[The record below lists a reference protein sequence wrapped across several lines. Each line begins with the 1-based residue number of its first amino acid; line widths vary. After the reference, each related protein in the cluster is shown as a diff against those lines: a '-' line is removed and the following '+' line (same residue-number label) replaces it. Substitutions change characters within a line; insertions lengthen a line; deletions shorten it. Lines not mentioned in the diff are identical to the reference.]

1 MIMETDTMNWKTTLI
16 YAALMLT
23 MLIGGITASA
33 QNLCGSDICV
43 VQFNASW
50 NASNNVDYLGNLTD
64 CEIMNVNIDE
74 GSYQADYKIVVV
86 PTIIVFNG
94 KEVERFQANIMMEME
109 ATKKDV
115 QNIIDEIIYS
125 DF

>member
-1 MIMETDTMNWKTTLI
+1 METDTMNWRTTFV
-16 YAALMLT
+16 YAALMFT

-50 NASNNVDYLGNLTD
+50 NAGNNVDYLENLTD

-74 GSYQADYKIVVV
+74 GSYQNDYKIVVV

-115 QNIIDEIIYS
+115 QGVIDGIIYS

>member
-1 MIMETDTMNWKTTLI
+1 METDTMNWKTTLV
-16 YAALMLT
+16 YALLMIT
-23 MLIGGITASA
+23 MLIGGITTSA

-50 NASNNVDYLGNLTD
+50 NVSNNVDYLSNLTD

-74 GSYQADYKIVVV
+74 GSYQNDYKIVVV

>member
-1 MIMETDTMNWKTTLI
+1 MEDAMNWRTVLV
-16 YAALMLT
+16 YAALMVT
-23 MLIGGITASA
+23 MLVSGITTNA
-33 QNLCGSDICV
+33 QNLCSSDICV

-50 NASNNVDYLGNLTD
+50 NTSNNVDYLEKLTD
-64 CEIMNVNIDE
+64 CEVMNVNIDE
-74 GSYQADYKIVVV
+74 GAYQSDYKIVVV

-94 KEVERFQANIMMEME
+94 KEVQRFQANIMMEME

-115 QNIIDEIIYS
+115 QSVIDEIIYS

>member
-1 MIMETDTMNWKTTLI
+1 MEETLNFRTVLTYI
-16 YAALMLT
+16 LLMLF
-23 MLIGGITASA
+23 MLVGGTALS
-33 QNLCGSDICV
+33 QNMCNSDICV

-50 NASNNVDYLGNLTD
+50 NASNSVDYLGELTD

-74 GSYQADYKIVVV
+74 GTYQSDYEIVVV

-94 KEVERFQANIMMEME
+94 KEVERFQANIMMQIE
-109 ATKKDV
+109 ATRKEV
-115 QNIIDEIIYS
+115 QSVVDEIIYS

>member
-1 MIMETDTMNWKTTLI
+1 MKYTNLRVVLAYSLLTLS
-16 YAALMLT
+16 MLA
-23 MLIGGITASA
+23 GGIAHG

-50 NASNNVDYLGNLTD
+50 NQSNNVDYLGNLTD
-64 CEIMNVNIDE
+64 CEVMNVIIDE
-74 GSYQADYKIVVV
+74 GTYQSDYGIVVV

-94 KEVERFQANIMMEME
+94 KEVERFQANIMMQLE
-109 ATKKDV
+109 ATRKQV
-115 QNIIDEIIYS
+115 QSVIDEVIYS

>member
-1 MIMETDTMNWKTTLI
+1 MEDTMNWRTVLVYT
-16 YAALMLT
+16 ALMVT
-23 MLIGGITASA
+23 MLVSSMTTSA
-33 QNLCGSDICV
+33 QNLCDSDICV

-50 NASNNVDYLGNLTD
+50 NTSNNVDYLEKLTD
-64 CEIMNVNIDE
+64 CEVMNVNIDE
-74 GSYQADYKIVVV
+74 GAYQSDYKIVVV

-94 KEVERFQANIMMEME
+94 KEVQRFQANIMMEME

-115 QNIIDEIIYS
+115 QSVIDEIIYS

>member
-1 MIMETDTMNWKTTLI
+1 MKNAVNWRATL
-16 YAALMLT
+16 AHALL
-23 MLIGGITASA
+23 LITILVSSVVVSA
-33 QNLCGSDICV
+33 QNLCSSDICV

-50 NASNNVDYLGNLTD
+50 NTSNNVDYLDKLTD
-64 CEIMNVNIDE
+64 CEVMNINIDE
-74 GSYQADYKIVVV
+74 GTYQSDYKIVVV

-115 QNIIDEIIYS
+115 QSVIDEIIYS